1 MFNTIIGLICG
12 ASTHVES
19 LGLTPVDLVVV
30 ETNGEIEGVDSSVA
44 MSLEA
49 SPFIDD
55 LTASVP
61 TLGGLH
67 AEASPKKSQFS

>member
-1 MFNTIIGLICG
+1 LKALG
-12 ASTHVES
+12 S
-19 LGLTPVDLVVV
+19 LLSDLVVV

-44 MSLEA
+44 MLLEA

-67 AEASPKKSQFS
+67 AQASLKKSQFR

>member
-1 MFNTIIGLICG
+1 ML
-12 ASTHVES
+12 
-19 LGLTPVDLVVV
+19 
-30 ETNGEIEGVDSSVA
+30 
-44 MSLEA
+44 LEA

-67 AEASPKKSQFS
+67 SEKISIQMITSIARFRL